1 MFHKKQIVACFN
13 LLICVIVLS
22 ISFWVIQEVNVLKS
36 KLRIIKR
43 DLLLQLAQLQSS
55 STLKDDIL
63 MSDTWEVCQVI
74 SQFDLLWFCLNPP
87 NCFEILTCLVV
98 MHFISLCLLDMLET
112 NMTNG
117 YSLRSFSESNRS
129 WLAAH
134 LHRSCTG
141 QHLTSIRVPT
151 HSSVFLTAERSFLK
165 LVAKGD
171 EKPQLR
177 GNVTVIPWT
186 IAAQRGPALAT
197 LNNKVIVQEDSYFVV
212 YGQVLFLNPSEVMG
226 HVITRKTS
234 SVAGME
240 QTITSLFHC
249 LQEMPEN
256 NPVNTC
262 YTAGIARLGCQDELE
277 LVVPFRP
284 DAQIAMDTEST
295 FFGIIQL

>member
-63 MSDTWEVCQVI
+63 MSDTWEVFQRI
-74 SQFDLLWFCLNPP
+74 KQ
-87 NCFEILTCLVV
+87 E
-98 MHFISLCLLDMLET
+98 
-112 NMTNG
+112 
-117 YSLRSFSESNRS
+117 
-129 WLAAH
+129 LAG
-134 LHRSCTG
+134 CT
-141 QHLTSIRVPT
+141 Q
-151 HSSVFLTAERSFLK
+151 RSFLK

>member
-1 MFHKKQIVACFN
+1 MFHKKQFVSYFN

-22 ISFWVIQEVNVLKS
+22 ISFWVIQEVSVLKS
-36 KLRIIKR
+36 KLRIIKK
-43 DLLLQLAQLQSS
+43 DLLLQLVQLQSS
-55 STLKDDIL
+55 STLNDDIL
-63 MSDTWEVCQVI
+63 MSDTWEVFQRI
-74 SQFDLLWFCLNPP
+74 KR
-87 NCFEILTCLVV
+87 E
-98 MHFISLCLLDMLET
+98 
-112 NMTNG
+112 
-117 YSLRSFSESNRS
+117 
-129 WLAAH
+129 LAG
-134 LHRSCTG
+134 CT
-141 QHLTSIRVPT
+141 QH
-151 HSSVFLTAERSFLK
+151 SFLQ
-165 LVAKGD
+165 LAAKGD

-197 LNNKVIVQEDSYFVV
+197 LNNKIIVQEDSYFMV

-234 SVAGME
+234 SVAGKE

-249 LQEMPEN
+249 LQEMPEDD
-256 NPVNTC
+256 PVNTC

>member
-63 MSDTWEVCQVI
+63 MSDTWERIKQ
-74 SQFDLLWFCLNPP
+74 
-87 NCFEILTCLVV
+87 E
-98 MHFISLCLLDMLET
+98 
-112 NMTNG
+112 
-117 YSLRSFSESNRS
+117 
-129 WLAAH
+129 LAG
-134 LHRSCTG
+134 CT
-141 QHLTSIRVPT
+141 P
-151 HSSVFLTAERSFLK
+151 ERSFLK